1 MMEQAPLAPD
11 AVAEL
16 ARQARAAGR
25 LGIDTEFMG
34 EGRYRTLLCVVQ
46 IAVPVADGL
55 RVEVI
60 DALDERLDPGPLAE
74 VLTDPAVEVVLHSG
88 RQDVALLRRVWHTE
102 IRGLFDT
109 QVAAGFAGLRAQAG
123 YESLLREVL
132 DVRLPKT
139 ASYTRWDRRPLTAEQ
154 LRYAREDVL
163 HLLDAA
169 RALRATLER
178 RGRLE
183 WALEECR
190 ALESASD
197 ERDPDTLFARLP
209 RVAGLDPGVRA
220 VARELVAWREGVARA
235 QDRPAS
241 TVLNDSALV
250 EVARRRPRSPGDL
263 EQVRGVSPG
272 ALRRRGDDLLEAVE
286 RGRKRPPIP
295 GNGARR
301 APPADADA
309 PLIALSESLIRTRA
323 LEVGVAYELLAAR
336 AELEEVVVS
345 RRTHAPEPDVRAL
358 RGWRRGLVG
367 AELLELLDGRH
378 ALRVGPDL
386 RVLVERRGD

>member
-102 IRGLFDT
+102 IRGVFDT

-169 RALRATLER
+169 RALRAT
-178 RGRLE
+178 
-183 WALEECR
+183 
-190 ALESASD
+190 
-197 ERDPDTLFARLP
+197 RDPDSLFARLP

-220 VARELVAWREGVARA
+220 VARELVAWREEVARA

-272 ALRRRGDDLLEAVE
+272 ALRRRGADLLEAVE

-301 APPADADA
+301 APPADSDA
-309 PLIALSESLIRTRA
+309 PLIALGESLIRTRA
-323 LEVGVAYELLAAR
+323 LEAGVAYELLAAR

-378 ALRVGPDL
+378 TLRVGPDL